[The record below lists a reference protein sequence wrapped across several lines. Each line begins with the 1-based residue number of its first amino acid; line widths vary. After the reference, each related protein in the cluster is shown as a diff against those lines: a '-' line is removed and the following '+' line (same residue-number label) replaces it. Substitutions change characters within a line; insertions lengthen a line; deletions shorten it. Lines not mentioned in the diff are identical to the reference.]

1 MNEIELRQEITRR
14 INLVKAIGNDTRKQA
29 IALEYCSRDIITF
42 ARDWVWTYDPRI
54 KPSTIPFNL
63 FPKQIEYLLWRQE
76 RRSLNENGITA
87 KSRDMGCTWLNVVS
101 QIWWWLFENGYK
113 GSFGSRKQDLV
124 DRIGDLDS
132 IMEKA
137 RFLLRNLPKWML
149 PQDFDW
155 GKHDN
160 FMKLIN
166 PNNGSTITTEAGDS
180 IGRGGRSSVYDLDEA
195 GFIMRPAK
203 VEAALSNN
211 TNVIFYT
218 SSANGIGN
226 PFYKKWM
233 TYPEQCKFY
242 FHWKSDP
249 RKSDR
254 WYAEMKSRFDPVIVA
269 SEIDIDFGA
278 SVEGIFI
285 PAAWVQSAIA
295 LSLPPSQTGI
305 AGLDIATTGKNQ
317 SVFTVRY
324 GSVVTETVSWRN
336 LNTTESAYKVRDLM
350 IERSLPHLN
359 FDTDGLGEGVDATL
373 SLIQDLEF
381 TFTAVH
387 GASRP
392 SEMVWEGETRT
403 SIEKFANKRAEL
415 WGLLRERFRKTYD
428 HVNGIAEHP
437 AEDLISIPN
446 NPTLVAQLSQ
456 PLGKRTNT
464 GKILIESKD
473 DMRRRGVDSP
483 DYADSLSLTMEEAE
497 VVNAWFDV
505 SEERELYRAIAKY

>member
-1 MNEIELRQEITRR
+1 MDEHELRQEIIRR
-14 INLVKAIGNDTRKQA
+14 INLVKAISSNTRKQA

-42 ARDWVWTYDPRI
+42 LSDWVWTYDPRI
-54 KPSTIPFNL
+54 KPSTIPFKP
-63 FPKQIEYLLWRQE
+63 FPKQIEYLLWRIE

-87 KSRDMGCTWLNVVS
+87 KSRDMGITWLNVVS
-101 QIWWWLFENGYK
+101 QVHCWLFEDGYK

-124 DRIGDLDS
+124 DRIGDMDS

-149 PQDFDW
+149 PKDFDW

-166 PNNGSTITTEAGDS
+166 PSNGSTITAEAGDS

-195 GFIMRPAK
+195 GFIVRPSK

-233 TYPEQCKFY
+233 TYPDQCKFY

-254 WYAEMKSRFDPVIVA
+254 WYQEMKARFDPVIVA

-285 PAAWVQSAIA
+285 PASWVQAAIA
-295 LSLPPSQTGI
+295 LDIPEFGTTV

-317 SVFTVRY
+317 SVFTVRH
-324 GSVVTETVSWRN
+324 GPVIKPQISWSN
-336 LNTTESAYKVRDLM
+336 TNTTVTAHKTRDLM
-350 IERSLPHLN
+350 IEFKIPHLN

-373 SLIQDLEF
+373 SLIDGLEF

-392 SEMVWEGETRT
+392 SEMVWEGEQRT
-403 SIEKFANKRAEL
+403 SAEKFANKRAEL
-415 WGLLRERFRKTYD
+415 WGIMRDRFRKTYD
-428 HVNGIAEHP
+428 HVNGITVHP
-437 AEDLISIPN
+437 TEELISIPN
-446 NPTLVAQLSQ
+446 DTRLIAQLSQ
-456 PLGKRTNT
+456 PLGKRSST
-464 GKILIESKD
+464 GKILIESKE

-483 DYADSLSLTMEEAE
+483 DFADSLSLTMEQPSDD
-497 VVNAWFDV
+497 WFDIG
-505 SEERELYRAIAKY
+505 EQRGIYGAIAGY

>member
-1 MNEIELRQEITRR
+1 MESIELRQEIIRR
-14 INLVKAIGNDTRKQA
+14 INLVKSIGNDTRKQA
-29 IALEYCSRDIITF
+29 IAIEYCSKDIITWVN
-42 ARDWVWTYDPRI
+42 DWVWTYDPRI
-54 KPSTIPFNL
+54 KPSIVPFGL
-63 FPKQIEYLLWRQE
+63 FPRQVEYLQWRQQ

-87 KSRDMGCTWLNVVS
+87 KSRDMGITWLNVVS
-101 QIWWWLFENGYK
+101 QVWWWMFENGYK

-166 PNNGSTITTEAGDS
+166 PSNGSTITTEAGDS

-254 WYAEMKSRFDPVIVA
+254 WYNEMKARFDPVIVA

-278 SVEGIFI
+278 SVEGVFI
-285 PAAWVQSAIA
+285 PAKWVQAAIA
-295 LSLPPSQTGI
+295 IDLPQSKIPT
-305 AGLDIATTGKNQ
+305 AGLDVATTGKNQ
-317 SVFTVRY
+317 SVFTVRH
-324 GSVVTETVSWRN
+324 GPVVASPIAWRN
-336 LNTTESAYKVRDLM
+336 LNTAESAYKVRDLM
-350 IERSLPHLN
+350 ISLNLPHLN
-359 FDTDGLGEGVDATL
+359 FDSDGLGEGVDATL
-373 SLIQDLEF
+373 SLIEDLEF

-392 SEMVWEGETRT
+392 SDREWDGESRT
-403 SIEKFANKRAEL
+403 SAEKFANKRAEL
-415 WGLLRERFRKTYD
+415 WGLMRDRFRKTYD
-428 HVNGIAEHP
+428 HVNNITQHP
-437 AEDLISIPN
+437 LEELISIPN
-446 NPTLVAQLSQ
+446 NSTLIAQLSQ
-456 PLGKRTNT
+456 PLGKRTST
-464 GKILIESKD
+464 GKILIESKE

-483 DYADSLSLTMEEAE
+483 DYADSLSLTMEEYE
-497 VVNAWFDV
+497 VGDFGFSVGG
-505 SEERELYRAIAKY
+505 EREIYGAISGY